1 MDFAQIAETRR
12 SVKQFDPETAISDEE
27 LTTLFEQVVLTPSSF
42 NLQHWSF
49 VAVRDKALKSAMQ
62 EIAWGQQ
69 QVSDSSV
76 AILVSGKL
84 NAYED
89 APTIYAETPP
99 SVQDMVLPMIDGFYR
114 ESPQSQR
121 DEAVRSGSLA
131 AMSLMYAAQDMGF
144 ATGPMIGFNSDAM
157 VKLLHLPEN
166 HIPVMLIVL
175 GKGVGELRAR
185 AYRRPLSEVVKLDY
199 FDGESLGGG

>member
-1 MDFAQIAETRR
+1 MDFSQIAEARR
-12 SVKQFDPETAISDEE
+12 SVKQYDPEATISDDE

-49 VAVRDKALKSAMQ
+49 VAVRDAELKAAMQ
-62 EIAWGQQ
+62 EAAWGQS
-69 QVSDSSV
+69 QVSDSAV

-89 APTIYAETPP
+89 APTIYAETPQA
-99 SVQDMVLPMIDGFYR
+99 VQDMMLPMIDNFYR
-114 ESPQSQR
+114 NNLTSQR

-131 AMSLMYAAQDMGF
+131 AMTLMYAAQNMGF
-144 ATGPMIGFNSDAM
+144 HTGPMIGFDPDVM
-157 VKLLHLPEN
+157 VNLLHLPES

-175 GKGVGELRAR
+175 GKGVGELRPR

-199 FDGESLGGG
+199 FDGASLGGG